1 MAKDVITNSRIQTAT
16 CLRREYLAYQLRLR
30 PIREANYFRI
40 GRAIHYGID
49 LYNKGEKNIVDAVM
63 FKYEKTKPLDY
74 IYEWEIEKEVVRT
87 LLVCYMWRWEEMDQD
102 IEIIA
107 SEQKFEIPIINPDT
121 GRQSKTAV
129 LAGVI
134 DGIVRFK
141 STGIKAIKE
150 TKTRTGGIEP
160 ENDFWKRLRID
171 NQVSE
176 YFMAAQY
183 LGYDVDTIFYDVMQK
198 PTIRPFKTTP
208 TDKRKYKADGSLYA
222 NQRDRDETPDEYGN
236 RYLKDIG
243 ERPDFFFARREIP
256 RLAEDIKDFQ
266 RELWQTIGIMRDC
279 NNHQRWPKK
288 TNLCIGFG
296 KCPYFDL
303 CTSGYDIN
311 SGIIPDGFE
320 ITDNIHPELIG
331 D

>member
-30 PIREANYFRI
+30 PVRESNYFRI
-40 GRAIHYGID
+40 GRAVHYGID
-49 LYNKGEKNIVDAVM
+49 LYNKGEKNIVNAVM
-63 FKYEKTKPLDY
+63 LKYEQTKPLNY
-74 IYEWEIEKEVVRT
+74 IYDWEIEKEVVRT
-87 LLVCYMWRWEEMDQD
+87 LLVCYMWRWEEMDRE
-102 IEIIA
+102 IEIVA

-134 DGIVRFK
+134 DGI
-141 STGIKAIKE
+141 IKLPDGRLAIKE
-150 TKTRTGGIEP
+150 TKTRAGGIEP

-176 YFMAAQY
+176 YFWAAQY
-183 LGYDVDTIFYDVMQK
+183 LGYNVDTIIYDVMQK
-198 PTIRPFKTTP
+198 PTIRALKATP
-208 TDKRKYKADGSLYA
+208 HENRKYKADGSLYA
-222 NQRDRDETPDEYGN
+222 NQRDVGETPAEYGE
-236 RYLKDIG
+236 RYLKGIG
-243 ERPDFFFARREIP
+243 ENPDLFFARREIP
-256 RLAEDIKDFQ
+256 RLDEDIKDFQ
-266 RELWQTIGIMRDC
+266 RELWQTIAIFRDC
-279 NNHQRWPKK
+279 NKYRRWPKK

-303 CTSGYDIN
+303 CTSSYDIN
-311 SGIIPDGFE
+311 SGIVPDGFE
-320 ITDNIHPELIG
+320 IVEDINPELTG